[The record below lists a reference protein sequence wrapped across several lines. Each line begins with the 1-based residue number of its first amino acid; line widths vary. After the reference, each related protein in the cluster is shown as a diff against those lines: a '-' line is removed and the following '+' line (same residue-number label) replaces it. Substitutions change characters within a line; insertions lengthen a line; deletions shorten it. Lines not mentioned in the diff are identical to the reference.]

1 MFSDFLSYRESDD
14 IYFSVKRG
22 DFVTFLGK
30 LNTHIY
36 NNVIYKNSNNF
47 MMVNYNKISSKNY
60 VDKLYGLIKVAS
72 YDFIDSFETET
83 VFTELGYN
91 LESLGMKVNDIK
103 DKVSKLSSILKLPLN
118 VSPYSLSN
126 SKKALL
132 LIGCSLI
139 SEPKMIVIDNL
150 LEVLDKS
157 DYEIACKVLKEYV
170 NNENIVLNFTNNV
183 EESLLGNF
191 VYVSDDKKIV
201 MSGKTMSVL
210 NEEKIMKRLGINLPF
225 IVLLNKYLIDYNL
238 IDNYILDYTS
248 LGGALW
254 K

>member
-60 VDKLYGLIKVAS
+60 VDKLYSLIKVAS

-83 VFTELGYN
+83 VFTELAYN

-103 DKVSKLSSILKLPLN
+103 DKVSKLSNILKLPLN

-201 MSGKTMSVL
+201 MFGKTMSVL

>member
-1 MFSDFLSYRESDD
+1 MFSDFLSYRESDE

-103 DKVSKLSSILKLPLN
+103 DNVSKLSSILKLPLN

>member
-83 VFTELGYN
+83 MFTELGYN

-103 DKVSKLSSILKLPLN
+103 DKVSKLSNILKLPLN

-170 NNENIVLNFTNNV
+170 NNENIILNFTNNV

>member
-1 MFSDFLSYRESDD
+1 MFSDFLSYRESDE

-103 DKVSKLSSILKLPLN
+103 DKVSKLSSFLKLPLN

>member
-60 VDKLYGLIKVAS
+60 VDKLYSLIKVAS

-83 VFTELGYN
+83 VFTELSYN

-103 DKVSKLSSILKLPLN
+103 DKVSKLSNILKLPLD
-118 VSPYSLSN
+118 VS
-126 SKKALL
+126 
-132 LIGCSLI
+132 
-139 SEPKMIVIDNL
+139 
-150 LEVLDKS
+150 
-157 DYEIACKVLKEYV
+157 
-170 NNENIVLNFTNNV
+170 NI
-183 EESLLGNF
+183 
-191 VYVSDDKKIV
+191 
-201 MSGKTMSVL
+201 
-210 NEEKIMKRLGINLPF
+210 
-225 IVLLNKYLIDYNL
+225 
-238 IDNYILDYTS
+238 
-248 LGGALW
+248 
-254 K
+254 

>member
-1 MFSDFLSYRESDD
+1 MFSDFLSYRESDE

-157 DYEIACKVLKEYV
+157 DYEIACKVLKKYV

>member
-170 NNENIVLNFTNNV
+170 NNENIILNFTNNV